1 LMKLVYSPP
10 SPFVRKVT
18 TLIHHAD
25 LHDRIELINV
35 KTTALSVAE
44 EARAANPLGKIP
56 VMILGNG
63 KAIFDSRVITRYL
76 DELAGS
82 NLYSEENIYDILTL
96 EALAD
101 GIMESAVSITYE
113 SKLRPENEQ
122 SPSWMEAQWSKVL
135 HAIKA
140 LDDEEFKAMN
150 GEMNMG
156 QIAVACALG
165 YLDFRHDAR
174 QWRSGHS
181 NLASWNDKMMKLPAL
196 IKTIP
201 TD

>member
-1 LMKLVYSPP
+1 MKLVYSPP

-18 TLIHHAD
+18 TLIYHAN
-25 LHDRIELINV
+25 LADRIELINV

-56 VMILGNG
+56 VMILEDG

-76 DELAGS
+76 NDFAGS
-82 NLYSEENIYDILTL
+82 NLYPQDNIYDILTL

-113 SKLRPENEQ
+113 SKLRPQNEQ

-135 HAIKA
+135 HSIKA
-140 LDDEEFKAMN
+140 LDDGQFQAMDS
-150 GEMNMG
+150 EMNMG

-174 QWRSGHS
+174 QWRNGHS
-181 NLASWNDKMMKLPAL
+181 NLASWNDKMIKLPAL

>member
-1 LMKLVYSPP
+1 MKLVYSPP

-18 TLIHHAD
+18 TLIHHAA
-25 LHDRIELINV
+25 LNDRIELINV

-56 VMILGNG
+56 VMILEDG

-76 DELAGS
+76 DELAES
-82 NLYSEENIYDILTL
+82 NLYPQEKIYDILTL

-113 SKLRPENEQ
+113 SKLRPDNEQ

-135 HAIKA
+135 HAVKA
-140 LDDEEFKAMN
+140 LDEGEFKAMD
-150 GEMNMG
+150 GDMNMG

-174 QWRSGHS
+174 QWRNGYS
-181 NLASWNDKMMKLPAL
+181 NLASWNDEMMKLPAL

>member
-1 LMKLVYSPP
+1 MKLVYSPP

-18 TLIHHAD
+18 TLIHHAA
-25 LHDRIELINV
+25 LNDRIELINV

-56 VMILGNG
+56 VMILKDG
-63 KAIFDSRVITRYL
+63 KAIFDSRAITRYL

-82 NLYSEENIYDILTL
+82 NLYPQEKIYDILTL

-113 SKLRPENEQ
+113 SKLRPDNEQ

-135 HAIKA
+135 HAVKA
-140 LDDEEFKAMN
+140 LDEGEFKAMD
-150 GEMNMG
+150 GDMNMG
-156 QIAVACALG
+156 QIAIACALG

-174 QWRSGHS
+174 QWRNGYS
-181 NLASWNDKMMKLPAL
+181 NLASWNDEMMKLPAL
-196 IKTIP
+196 VKTIP

>member
-1 LMKLVYSPP
+1 MKLVYSPP

-18 TLIHHAD
+18 TLIHHAGLD
-25 LHDRIELINV
+25 DRIELVNV

-56 VMILGNG
+56 VMILDDG
-63 KAIFDSRVITRYL
+63 KALFDSRVITRFL
-76 DELAGS
+76 DDLAGS
-82 NLYSEENIYDILTL
+82 YLYPQECIYDILTL

-113 SKLRPENEQ
+113 TKLRPENEQ
-122 SPSWMEAQWSKVL
+122 SPSWMEAQWSKVS
-135 HAIKA
+135 HALKA
-140 LDDEEFKAMN
+140 LENGEFKSMEGN
-150 GEMNMG
+150 LNMG
-156 QIAVACALG
+156 QIAVACSLG
-165 YLDFRHDAR
+165 YLDFRHYAR
-174 QWRSGHS
+174 QWRNGHS
-181 NLASWNDKMMKLPAL
+181 NLASWNEKIMELPAL

>member
-1 LMKLVYSPP
+1 MKLVYSPP

-18 TLIHHAD
+18 TLIHHVG
-25 LHDRIELINV
+25 LNDRIELINV

-56 VMILGNG
+56 VMILEDG
-63 KAIFDSRVITRYL
+63 KSMFDSRVITRYL

-82 NLYSEENIYDILTL
+82 NLYPKHNIYDILTL

-113 SKLRPENEQ
+113 SKLRPKNEQ
-122 SPSWMEAQWSKVL
+122 SASWMDAQWSKVH
-135 HAIKA
+135 HAVKA
-140 LDDEEFKAMN
+140 LNDRKFQAMD
-150 GEMNMG
+150 GELNMG
-156 QIAVACALG
+156 QIAVACSLG
-165 YLDFRHDAR
+165 YLDFRHDGR
-174 QWRSGHS
+174 QWRHGNS
-181 NLASWNDKMMKLPAL
+181 NLASWNEGMMKLPAL

>member
-1 LMKLVYSPP
+1 MKLVYSPP

-18 TLIHHAD
+18 TLIYHAGLD
-25 LHDRIELINV
+25 DRIELVNV
-35 KTTALSVAE
+35 KTSALSVAE

-56 VMILGNG
+56 VMILDDG
-63 KAIFDSRVITRYL
+63 KALFDSRIITRFV

-82 NLYSEENIYDILTL
+82 NLYPQESLYDILTL

-113 SKLRPENEQ
+113 TKLRPENEQ

-135 HAIKA
+135 HAVKA
-140 LDDEEFKAMN
+140 LENGAFKSMEGN
-150 GEMNMG
+150 LNMG

-174 QWRSGHS
+174 QWRNGHS
-181 NLASWNDKMMKLPAL
+181 NLASWNQKIMELPAL

>member
-1 LMKLVYSPP
+1 MKLVYSPP

-18 TLIHHAD
+18 TLIYHANLND
-25 LHDRIELINV
+25 SIELINV

-56 VMILGNG
+56 IMILEDG

-76 DELAGS
+76 DDFAGS
-82 NLYSEENIYDILTL
+82 NLYPQDKIYDILTL

-113 SKLRPENEQ
+113 SKLRPQNEQ

-135 HAIKA
+135 HAVKA
-140 LDDEEFKAMN
+140 LDNGDFKALD
-150 GEMNMG
+150 GEINMG
-156 QIAVACALG
+156 QIAVTCALG

-181 NLASWNDKMMKLPAL
+181 NLASWNDKMIKLPAL
-196 IKTIP
+196 IQTIP

>member
-1 LMKLVYSPP
+1 MKLVYSPP

-18 TLIHHAD
+18 TLIYHAN
-25 LHDRIELINV
+25 LNDRIELINV

-56 VMILGNG
+56 VMILEDG

-76 DELAGS
+76 DDFAGS
-82 NLYSEENIYDILTL
+82 NLYPQDKIYDILTL

-113 SKLRPENEQ
+113 SKLRPQNEQ

-140 LDDEEFKAMN
+140 LDDGQFQAMDS
-150 GEMNMG
+150 GMNMG

-181 NLASWNDKMMKLPAL
+181 NLASWNDKMTKLPAL
-196 IKTIP
+196 IQTIP

>member
-1 LMKLVYSPP
+1 MKLVYSPP

-56 VMILGNG
+56 VMILENG

-82 NLYSEENIYDILTL
+82 NLYSKKNIYDILTL

>member
-1 LMKLVYSPP
+1 MKLVYSPP

-18 TLIHHAD
+18 TLIHHTD
-25 LHDRIELINV
+25 LNDRIELINV

-56 VMILGNG
+56 VMILGDG

-76 DELAGS
+76 DEFAGS
-82 NLYSEENIYDILTL
+82 NLYPQKKIYDILTL

-113 SKLRPENEQ
+113 SKLRPDNEQ

-135 HAIKA
+135 HTVKA
-140 LDDEEFKAMN
+140 LDDGEFKAMD
-150 GEMNMG
+150 GEINMG
-156 QIAVACALG
+156 QIALACALG

-181 NLASWNDKMMKLPAL
+181 NLASWNEKMMKLAAL

>member
-1 LMKLVYSPP
+1 MKLVYSPP

-18 TLIHHAD
+18 TLIYHAN
-25 LHDRIELINV
+25 LNDRIELINV

-56 VMILGNG
+56 VMILEDG

-76 DELAGS
+76 DDFAGS
-82 NLYSEENIYDILTL
+82 NLYPQDKIYDILTL

-113 SKLRPENEQ
+113 SKLRPQDEQ

-140 LDDEEFKAMN
+140 LDDGQFQAMDS
-150 GEMNMG
+150 EMNMG

-181 NLASWNDKMMKLPAL
+181 ILASWNDKIMKLPAL
-196 IKTIP
+196 VKTIP

>member
-1 LMKLVYSPP
+1 MKLVYSPP

-56 VMILGNG
+56 VMILENG

>member
-1 LMKLVYSPP
+1 MKLVYSPP

-18 TLIHHAD
+18 TLIYHAN
-25 LHDRIELINV
+25 LNDRIELINV

-44 EARAANPLGKIP
+44 EARSANPLGKIP
-56 VMILGNG
+56 VMILEDG

-76 DELAGS
+76 DDFAGS
-82 NLYSEENIYDILTL
+82 NLYPQDKIYDILTL

-113 SKLRPENEQ
+113 SKLRPQNEQ

-140 LDDEEFKAMN
+140 LDDGQFQAMDS
-150 GEMNMG
+150 EMNMG

-174 QWRSGHS
+174 QWRSEHS

>member
-1 LMKLVYSPP
+1 MKLVYSPP

-18 TLIHHAD
+18 TLIYYAN
-25 LHDRIELINV
+25 LNDRIELINV

-56 VMILGNG
+56 VMILEDG

-76 DELAGS
+76 DDFAGS
-82 NLYSEENIYDILTL
+82 NLYPRDKIYDILTL

-113 SKLRPENEQ
+113 SKLRPQNEQ
-122 SPSWMEAQWSKVL
+122 APSWMEAQWSKVL
-135 HAIKA
+135 HAVKA
-140 LDDEEFKAMN
+140 LDDGQFKAMDS
-150 GEMNMG
+150 EMNMG

-174 QWRSGHS
+174 KWRSGYS

>member
-1 LMKLVYSPP
+1 MKLVYSPP

-18 TLIHHAD
+18 TLIYHAN
-25 LHDRIELINV
+25 LSDRIELINV

-56 VMILGNG
+56 VMILEDG

-76 DELAGS
+76 DDFAGS
-82 NLYSEENIYDILTL
+82 NLYPQDKIYDILTL

-113 SKLRPENEQ
+113 SKLRPQNEQ

-140 LDDEEFKAMN
+140 LDDGQFQAMDS
-150 GEMNMG
+150 EMNMG

-165 YLDFRHDAR
+165 YLDFRHDGR
-174 QWRSGHS
+174 QWRHGNS
-181 NLASWNDKMMKLPAL
+181 NLASWNEGMMKLPAL

>member
-1 LMKLVYSPP
+1 MKLVYSPP

-18 TLIHHAD
+18 TLIHHAALD
-25 LHDRIELINV
+25 DRIELINV

-56 VMILGNG
+56 VMILGDG

-76 DELAGS
+76 DEFAGS
-82 NLYSEENIYDILTL
+82 NLYPQEKIYNILTL

-113 SKLRPENEQ
+113 SKLRPDNEQ

-135 HAIKA
+135 HAIKD
-140 LDDEEFKAMN
+140 LDDGEFKAMN

-165 YLDFRHDAR
+165 YLDFRHNAR

>member
-1 LMKLVYSPP
+1 MKLVYSPP

-25 LHDRIELINV
+25 LSDRIELINV

-56 VMILGNG
+56 VMILEDG
-63 KAIFDSRVITRYL
+63 KAIFDSRVITQYL

-82 NLYSEENIYDILTL
+82 KLYPREKIYDILTL

-135 HAIKA
+135 HAVKA
-140 LDDEEFKAMN
+140 LDDGIFKAMD
-150 GEMNMG
+150 GEINMG
-156 QIAVACALG
+156 QIAVSCALG

-174 QWRSGHS
+174 QWRGGHS
-181 NLASWNDKMMKLPAL
+181 KLACWNDKMMKLPAL

>member
-1 LMKLVYSPP
+1 MKLVYSPP

-18 TLIHHAD
+18 TLIHHTD
-25 LHDRIELINV
+25 LSDRIELINV

-56 VMILGNG
+56 VMILEDGE
-63 KAIFDSRVITRYL
+63 AIFDSRVITRYL
-76 DELAGS
+76 DDLAGS
-82 NLYSEENIYDILTL
+82 NLYSQESIYDILTL

-113 SKLRPENEQ
+113 SKLRPDNEQ
-122 SPSWMEAQWSKVL
+122 SPSWIEAQWSKVL
-135 HAIKA
+135 HAVKA
-140 LDDEEFKAMN
+140 LDEGEFKAMD
-150 GEMNMG
+150 GDMNMG

-174 QWRSGHS
+174 QWRNGCS
-181 NLASWNDKMMKLPAL
+181 NLASWNDEMMKLPAL

>member
-1 LMKLVYSPP
+1 MKLVYSPP

-25 LHDRIELINV
+25 LNDRIELINS

-56 VMILGNG
+56 VMILGDG

-76 DELAGS
+76 DEFAGS
-82 NLYSEENIYDILTL
+82 NLYPQEKIYDILTL

-113 SKLRPENEQ
+113 SKLRPDNEQ

-135 HAIKA
+135 HAVKA
-140 LDDEEFKAMN
+140 LDDEQFKAMDSD
-150 GEMNMG
+150 MNMG
-156 QIAVACALG
+156 QIAIACALG
-165 YLDFRHDAR
+165 YLDFRHNAR

-181 NLASWNDKMMKLPAL
+181 NLASWNDKMLKLPAL

>member
-1 LMKLVYSPP
+1 MKLVYSPP
-10 SPFVRKVT
+10 SPFVRKIT
-18 TLIHHAD
+18 TLIHHVN
-25 LHDRIELINV
+25 LNDRIELINV
-35 KTTALSVAE
+35 KTTALSVAK
-44 EARAANPLGKIP
+44 EARSANPLGKIP
-56 VMILGNG
+56 VMILEDG
-63 KAIFDSRVITRYL
+63 KAIFDSRVITRFL

-82 NLYSEENIYDILTL
+82 NLYPQEKIYDILTL

-113 SKLRPENEQ
+113 SKLRPESEQ

-135 HAIKA
+135 HAVKA
-140 LDDEEFKAMN
+140 LDNGEFNAMD

-156 QIAVACALG
+156 QIAVACSLG

-174 QWRSGHS
+174 QWRNGCS

>member
-1 LMKLVYSPP
+1 MKLVYSPP

-18 TLIHHAD
+18 TLIYHAN
-25 LHDRIELINV
+25 LNESIELINV

-56 VMILGNG
+56 VMILEDGN
-63 KAIFDSRVITRYL
+63 AIFDSRVITRYL
-76 DELAGS
+76 DDFAGS
-82 NLYSEENIYDILTL
+82 NLYPRDKIYDILTL

-113 SKLRPENEQ
+113 SKLRPQNEQ

-135 HAIKA
+135 HAVKA
-140 LDDEEFKAMN
+140 LDDGQFKAMDS
-150 GEMNMG
+150 EMNMG

-181 NLASWNDKMMKLPAL
+181 ILASWNDKIMKLPAL

>member
-1 LMKLVYSPP
+1 MKLVYSPP
-10 SPFVRKVT
+10 SPFVRKIT
-18 TLIHHAD
+18 TLIHHAN
-25 LHDRIELINV
+25 LNDRIELINV

-44 EARAANPLGKIP
+44 EARSANPLGKIP
-56 VMILGNG
+56 VMILEDG
-63 KAIFDSRVITRYL
+63 KAIFDSRVITRFL
-76 DELAGS
+76 DELAES
-82 NLYSEENIYDILTL
+82 NLYPQEKIYDILTL

-122 SPSWMEAQWSKVL
+122 SPTWMEAQWSKVL
-135 HAIKA
+135 HAVKA
-140 LDDEEFKAMN
+140 LDN
-150 GEMNMG
+150 GEFNAMDGKMNMG
-156 QIAVACALG
+156 QIAVACSLG

-174 QWRSGHS
+174 QWRSGYS
-181 NLASWNDKMMKLPAL
+181 NLASWTDKMMKLPAL

>member
-1 LMKLVYSPP
+1 MKLVYSPP

-18 TLIHHAD
+18 TLIHHAA
-25 LHDRIELINV
+25 LNDRIELINV

-44 EARAANPLGKIP
+44 EARTANPLGKIP
-56 VMILGNG
+56 VMILEDGN
-63 KAIFDSRVITRYL
+63 AIFDSRVITRYL
-76 DELAGS
+76 NDFAGS
-82 NLYSEENIYDILTL
+82 NLYPQDKIYDILTL

-113 SKLRPENEQ
+113 SKLRPQNEQ

-140 LDDEEFKAMN
+140 LDDGDFKAMDS
-150 GEMNMG
+150 GMNMG
-156 QIAVACALG
+156 QIAVACAPG

>member
-1 LMKLVYSPP
+1 MKLVYSPP

-18 TLIHHAD
+18 TLIYHAD
-25 LHDRIELINV
+25 LNDRIELINV

-56 VMILGNG
+56 VMILGDG

-76 DELAGS
+76 DEFAGS
-82 NLYSEENIYDILTL
+82 NLYPEEKIYDILTL

-113 SKLRPENEQ
+113 SKLRPDNEQ

-135 HAIKA
+135 HAVKA
-140 LDDEEFKAMN
+140 LDDGEFKAMD
-150 GEMNMG
+150 GEINMG
-156 QIAVACALG
+156 QIALACALG

-174 QWRSGHS
+174 EWRSGHS

>member
-1 LMKLVYSPP
+1 MKLVYSPP

-18 TLIHHAD
+18 TLIHHLGLND
-25 LHDRIELINV
+25 HIELINV

-56 VMILGNG
+56 IMILGNG

-76 DELAGS
+76 DKFGGS
-82 NLYSEENIYDILTL
+82 NLYPEEKIYDILTL

-113 SKLRPENEQ
+113 SKLRPQNEQ

-140 LDDEEFKAMN
+140 LDDGQFQAMDI
-150 GEMNMG
+150 EMNMG
-156 QIAVACALG
+156 QIAIACALG

-174 QWRSGHS
+174 KWRSGHS
-181 NLASWNDKMMKLPAL
+181 NLASWNDKMIKLPAL
-196 IKTIP
+196 IKTVP

>member
-1 LMKLVYSPP
+1 MKLVYSPP

-35 KTTALSVAE
+35 KTTALSVAD

-56 VMILGNG
+56 VMILENG

-76 DELAGS
+76 DDLAGS

-135 HAIKA
+135 HAVKA
-140 LDDEEFKAMN
+140 LDEGEFKAMD

-156 QIAVACALG
+156 KIAIACALG

-174 QWRSGHS
+174 QWRIGHS
-181 NLASWNDKMMKLPAL
+181 NLTSWNDKMMKLPAL

>member
-1 LMKLVYSPP
+1 MKLVYSPP

-18 TLIHHAD
+18 TLIYHAN
-25 LHDRIELINV
+25 LNDRIELINV
-35 KTTALSVAE
+35 KTTALSLAE
-44 EARAANPLGKIP
+44 EARAANPQGKIP
-56 VMILGNG
+56 VMILEDGN
-63 KAIFDSRVITRYL
+63 AIFDSSVITRYL
-76 DELAGS
+76 DDFAGS
-82 NLYSEENIYDILTL
+82 NLYPQDKIYDILTL

-113 SKLRPENEQ
+113 SKLRPQNEQ

-135 HAIKA
+135 HAVKA
-140 LDDEEFKAMN
+140 LDDGEFKAMDS
-150 GEMNMG
+150 GMNMG

-181 NLASWNDKMMKLPAL
+181 NLASWNEKMIKLPAL

>member
-1 LMKLVYSPP
+1 MKLVYSPP

-18 TLIHHAD
+18 TLIHHAA
-25 LHDRIELINV
+25 LSDRIELINV

-44 EARAANPLGKIP
+44 EARTANPLGKIP
-56 VMILGNG
+56 VMILENG

-76 DELAGS
+76 DDLAGS
-82 NLYSEENIYDILTL
+82 NLYSQENIYDILTL

-140 LDDEEFKAMN
+140 LDAGEFKAMN

>member
-1 LMKLVYSPP
+1 MKLVYSPP

-18 TLIHHAD
+18 TLIYHAN
-25 LHDRIELINV
+25 LNDRIELINV

-56 VMILGNG
+56 IMILEDGNS
-63 KAIFDSRVITRYL
+63 IFDSRVITRYL
-76 DELAGS
+76 DDFAGS
-82 NLYSEENIYDILTL
+82 NLYPQDKIYDILTL

-113 SKLRPENEQ
+113 SKLRPQNEQ

-135 HAIKA
+135 HAVKA
-140 LDDEEFKAMN
+140 LDDGEIKAMDS
-150 GEMNMG
+150 EMNMG

-165 YLDFRHDAR
+165 YLDFRHNAR

>member
-1 LMKLVYSPP
+1 MKLVYSPP

-18 TLIHHAD
+18 TLIHYAG
-25 LHDRIELINV
+25 LSDRIELINV

-56 VMILGNG
+56 VMILEDG

-76 DELAGS
+76 DEIAGS
-82 NLYSEENIYDILTL
+82 NLYPQEKIYDILTL
-96 EALAD
+96 EGLAD

-113 SKLRPENEQ
+113 SKLRPKNEQ

-135 HAIKA
+135 HAVKA
-140 LDDEEFKAMN
+140 LDEGEFKAMD
-150 GEMNMG
+150 GDINMG

-174 QWRSGHS
+174 QWRNGCS
-181 NLASWNDKMMKLPAL
+181 NLASWNDEMMKLPAL

-201 TD
+201 MN

>member
-1 LMKLVYSPP
+1 MKLVYSPP

-25 LHDRIELINV
+25 LNDRIELINV

-56 VMILGNG
+56 VMILENG
-63 KAIFDSRVITRYL
+63 RAIFDSRVITRYL
-76 DELAGS
+76 DEIAGS
-82 NLYSEENIYDILTL
+82 NLYPQEKIYDILTL

-113 SKLRPENEQ
+113 IKLRPDNEK

-135 HAIKA
+135 HAVKA
-140 LDDEEFKAMN
+140 LDNREFKAMD
-150 GEMNMG
+150 GEINMG
-156 QIAVACALG
+156 QIALACALG

-174 QWRSGHS
+174 KWRSGHS
-181 NLASWNDKMMKLPAL
+181 NLASWNDKLMKLPAL

>member
-1 LMKLVYSPP
+1 MKLVYSPP

-56 VMILGNG
+56 VMILENGN
-63 KAIFDSRVITRYL
+63 AIFDSRVITRYL

-82 NLYSEENIYDILTL
+82 NLYLEENIYDILTL

-122 SPSWMEAQWSKVL
+122 SPSWIEAQWSKVL

-150 GEMNMG
+150 GEINMG

-181 NLASWNDKMMKLPAL
+181 NLASWNDKIMKLPAL

>member
-1 LMKLVYSPP
+1 MKLVYSPP

-18 TLIHHAD
+18 TLIYHAN
-25 LHDRIELINV
+25 LNDRIELINV

-56 VMILGNG
+56 VMILEDGN
-63 KAIFDSRVITRYL
+63 AMFDSRVITRYL
-76 DELAGS
+76 DDFAGS
-82 NLYSEENIYDILTL
+82 NLYTQDKIYDILTL

-113 SKLRPENEQ
+113 SRLRPQNEQ

-135 HAIKA
+135 HAVKA
-140 LDDEEFKAMN
+140 LDDGELKAMDS
-150 GEMNMG
+150 EMNMG

>member
-1 LMKLVYSPP
+1 MKLVYSPP

-18 TLIHHAD
+18 TLIHHAA
-25 LHDRIELINV
+25 LNDRIELINV

-56 VMILGNG
+56 VMILEDG

-76 DELAGS
+76 DEFAGS
-82 NLYSEENIYDILTL
+82 NLYPQEKIYDILTL

-113 SKLRPENEQ
+113 SKLRPDNEQ

-135 HAIKA
+135 HAVKA
-140 LDDEEFKAMN
+140 LDEGEFKAMD
-150 GEMNMG
+150 GDMNMG

-181 NLASWNDKMMKLPAL
+181 NLASWNDKMMNFPAL

>member
-1 LMKLVYSPP
+1 MKLVYSPP

-18 TLIHHAD
+18 TLIHHAA
-25 LHDRIELINV
+25 LNDRIELINV

-56 VMILGNG
+56 VMILEDG

-82 NLYSEENIYDILTL
+82 NLYPQEKIYDILTL

-113 SKLRPENEQ
+113 SKLRPDNEQ

-135 HAIKA
+135 HAVKA
-140 LDDEEFKAMN
+140 LDEGEFKAMD
-150 GEMNMG
+150 GDMNMG
-156 QIAVACALG
+156 QIAIACALG

-174 QWRSGHS
+174 QWRNGYSK
-181 NLASWNDKMMKLPAL
+181 LASWNDEMMKLPAL

>member
-1 LMKLVYSPP
+1 MKLVYSPP

-18 TLIHHAD
+18 TLIYHANLND
-25 LHDRIELINV
+25 SIELINV

-56 VMILGNG
+56 IMILEDGNS
-63 KAIFDSRVITRYL
+63 IFDSRGITRYL
-76 DELAGS
+76 DDFAGS
-82 NLYSEENIYDILTL
+82 NLYPQDKIYDILTL

-113 SKLRPENEQ
+113 SKLRPQNEQ

-140 LDDEEFKAMN
+140 LDDGQFQAMDS
-150 GEMNMG
+150 EMNMG

-165 YLDFRHDAR
+165 YLDFRHNAR

-181 NLASWNDKMMKLPAL
+181 DLASWNDKMMKLPAI

>member
-1 LMKLVYSPP
+1 MKLVYSPP

-18 TLIHHAD
+18 TLIHHVG
-25 LHDRIELINV
+25 LNDRIELINV

-56 VMILGNG
+56 VMILEDG
-63 KAIFDSRVITRYL
+63 KSMFDSRVITRYL

-82 NLYSEENIYDILTL
+82 KLYPKHNVYDVLTL

-113 SKLRPENEQ
+113 SKLRPKNEQ
-122 SPSWMEAQWSKVL
+122 SASWMDAQWSKVH
-135 HAIKA
+135 HAVKA
-140 LDDEEFKAMN
+140 LNDRKFQAMD
-150 GEMNMG
+150 GELNMG
-156 QIAVACALG
+156 QIAVACSLG
-165 YLDFRHDAR
+165 YLDFRHDGR
-174 QWRSGHS
+174 QWRHGNS
-181 NLASWNDKMMKLPAL
+181 NLASWYEGMMKLPAL

>member
-1 LMKLVYSPP
+1 MKLVYTPP

-25 LHDRIELINV
+25 LSDRIELINV

-56 VMILGNG
+56 VMILEDG
-63 KAIFDSRVITRYL
+63 KAIFDSRVITQYL

-82 NLYSEENIYDILTL
+82 KLYPREKIYDILTL

-135 HAIKA
+135 HAVKA
-140 LDDEEFKAMN
+140 LDDGVFKAMD
-150 GEMNMG
+150 GEINMG
-156 QIAVACALG
+156 QIAVSCALG

-174 QWRSGHS
+174 HWRSGHS
-181 NLASWNDKMMKLPAL
+181 KLATWNDKMMKLPAL